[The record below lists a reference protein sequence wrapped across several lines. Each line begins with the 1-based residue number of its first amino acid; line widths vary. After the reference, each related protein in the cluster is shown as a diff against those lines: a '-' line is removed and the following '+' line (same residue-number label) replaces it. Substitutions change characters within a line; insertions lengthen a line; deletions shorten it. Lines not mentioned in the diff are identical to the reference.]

1 MTFKIDHNNTFG
13 DLIAEG
19 EYEVYVK
26 SAKESCTKNGVPH
39 IAIDLLIR
47 EDFAQSH
54 KKCYIF
60 VKLWKGKES
69 GQYNMQQI
77 NTIGKALNIPNG
89 KEYPHLTALL
99 DDFTGKCCK
108 VRVKHEEYNG
118 YTNAKVAAWYP
129 SKIGPYIG
137 MLGEE
142 VPFDSNDC
150 PF

>member
-129 SKIGPYIG
+129 SKIGAYIG